1 MSDAAY
7 DLSPSVPTDGV
18 RHVPAGTSLLIA
30 GPPDVDKR
38 EVALEFLAAGQ
49 RRADGVIVVS
59 VDLGARPLVA
69 ADESAGD
76 TDDQRLRIIDAT
88 GFGTDD
94 DDDRVVAVDAPT
106 DLAGIGSAFG
116 RQIERYVTMGTDG
129 LRVGHLSATAMLER
143 MDHGAVY
150 KFLRTIIDR
159 VDRGGYLGV
168 STIDTATCHE
178 QTVAML
184 ADAFDALVELR
195 PTREGPEFRVSG
207 LDAGISWTSLT
218 I

>member
-1 MSDAAY
+1 MSDTAY
-7 DLSPSVPTDGV
+7 DLGPSVPTDGV

-69 ADESAGD
+69 AYESAGG

-94 DDDRVVAVDAPT
+94 DRVAAVDSPT
-106 DLAGIGSAFG
+106 DLASIGSAFG
-116 RQIERYVTMGTDG
+116 RQIEQYVTMSTDG

-143 MDHGAVY
+143 MDRGAVY
-150 KFLRTIIDR
+150 KFLRTIMDR

-168 STIDTATCHE
+168 STIDTATCNE

-207 LDAGISWTSLT
+207 LDAGLSWTSLT
-218 I
+218 M

>member
-1 MSDAAY
+1 MSDTAY
-7 DLSPSVPTDGV
+7 DLGPSVPTDGV

-30 GPPDVDKR
+30 GPPDMDKR

-69 ADESAGD
+69 AYESAGG
-76 TDDQRLRIIDAT
+76 TDDERLRIIDAT
-88 GFGTDD
+88 GFGTG
-94 DDDRVVAVDAPT
+94 DDRVATVDSPT
-106 DLAGIGSAFG
+106 DLASIGSAFG
-116 RQIERYVTMGTDG
+116 RQIEQYVTMSTDG

-143 MDHGAVY
+143 TDRGAVY
-150 KFLRTIIDR
+150 KFLRTITNR

-168 STIDTATCHE
+168 STINTATCNE

-195 PTREGPEFRVSG
+195 PTQEGPEFRVSG
-207 LDAGISWTSLT
+207 LDAGLSWTSLT
-218 I
+218 M

>member
-94 DDDRVVAVDAPT
+94 DDRVAAVDAPT

-129 LRVGHLSATAMLER
+129 LRVGHLSATAML
-143 MDHGAVY
+143 
-150 KFLRTIIDR
+150 
-159 VDRGGYLGV
+159 
-168 STIDTATCHE
+168 
-178 QTVAML
+178 

-207 LDAGISWTSLT
+207 LDAGLSWTSLT

>member
-7 DLSPSVPTDGV
+7 DLGPSVPTDGV
-18 RHVPAGTSLLIA
+18 RYVHAGTSLLIT

-69 ADESAGD
+69 AYESAGG

-94 DDDRVVAVDAPT
+94 DRVAAVDSPT
-106 DLAGIGSAFG
+106 DLASIGSAFG
-116 RQIERYVTMGTDG
+116 RQIEQYVTMGTDG

-143 MDHGAVY
+143 MDRGAVY
-150 KFLRTIIDR
+150 KFLRTMMDR

-168 STIDTATCHE
+168 STIDTATCNE

-195 PTREGPEFRVSG
+195 PTRDGPEFRVSG
-207 LDAGISWTSLT
+207 LNADLSWTSLT
-218 I
+218 M